1 MDSCVPSLLP
11 HTSQLSGLGECT
23 RCSRCPAG
31 SIGNRMSLQCRRH
44 GRLEFHPWVRKIP
57 WKRAWQPT
65 PVFSPGESLGQRSL
79 AGYSP
84 WGHRVGTNWSDWAR
98 THTSGLIYPRKDDPG
113 GETCRGPACK
123 LWHLGRECWATR
135 CLEKDLAAWAS
146 SLAQGRRTQ
155 LEEDQSGVSTSQ
167 SPGHGP
173 CSLGLRAA
181 WKLSYFKSQ
190 WPFQY
195 CPVGRNSVS

>member
-1 MDSCVPSLLP
+1 MWETRVPSLGQKDPLEEGMATHSYILTWRIP
-11 HTSQLSGLGECT
+11 WTEE
-23 RCSRCPAG
+23 P
-31 SIGNRMSLQCRRH
+31 
-44 GRLEFHPWVRKIP
+44 GRL
-57 WKRAWQPT
+57 Q
-65 PVFSPGESLGQRSL
+65 SMGSQ
-79 AGYSP
+79 
-84 WGHRVGTNWSDWAR
+84 RVGPNWSDWAR
-98 THTSGLIYPRKDDPG
+98 THASSLIYPRKDDPE

-173 CSLGLRAA
+173 CSLSLRAA

-195 CPVGRNSVS
+195 CPAGRNSVS